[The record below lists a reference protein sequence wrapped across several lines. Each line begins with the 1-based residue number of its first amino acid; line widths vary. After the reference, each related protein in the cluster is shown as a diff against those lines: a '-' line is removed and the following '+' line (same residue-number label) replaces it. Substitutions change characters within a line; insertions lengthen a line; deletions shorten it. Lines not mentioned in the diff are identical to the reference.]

1 MGKILK
7 LNLLKLLEKNKFK
20 SYFGKIN
27 KNSGNNEKIKYAA
40 LLFNALNKNIATV
53 AKRVDIANI
62 IAQEINFSL
71 KNVVSI
77 KTKKYEKKMEQKITK
92 IIGKKIKFISEC
104 PKNSASRKVE
114 KRIEK
119 ILFKNLIIERICL
132 FSKNLMINNKVMD

>member
-27 KNSGNNEKIKYAA
+27 KNSGSNEKIKYAA
-40 LLFNALNKNIATV
+40 LLFNAFNKNIAIV

-62 IAQEINFSL
+62 IAQETNFSL
-71 KNVVSI
+71 KNVESI
-77 KTKKYEKKMEQKITK
+77 KTNKYEKRIEQKTTK
-92 IIGKKIKFISEC
+92 IIGKKIKFIMGC
-104 PKNSASRKVE
+104 PKNSTSKKIE

-132 FSKNLMINNKVMD
+132 FSKNLMINNKVID